1 MSNKRPPWS
10 RSRHRAGLS
19 AEQFG
24 GLDPRVIRAA
34 TNRAPRDRPA
44 VAGSL
49 ESVRLLGSAAYDSGL
64 GPDMWAEDVA
74 SDSEDDLSECP
85 PGRGQAPAAS
95 GSPSAPGRPEPDPQ
109 GYGSTDLLAGPDPEE
124 YRPAEPAV
132 DDGGRRWVVP
142 DPPVVHP
149 ARIPATPAASAPGAH
164 YADPPSEPANPAWIV
179 PEAEALEHLP
189 IGGNALL
196 GLCLGMAVLLAVA
209 FFYIGRTT
217 DPDQAAAP
225 PTTAIAAST
234 MAPRE
239 TEAPAAKSPDIGA
252 GFVWG
257 KVLTNDGTT
266 LTVKSEINH
275 SEIVV
280 HTDDHTKVYVLIAT
294 TIEAIAEGAPIIV
307 YGRKYADG
315 SIFADTITGVSL
327 RALGTH

>member
-1 MSNKRPPWS
+1 MSNKRTPWS

-24 GLDPRVIRAA
+24 GLDPRIIRAG
-34 TNRAPRDRPA
+34 TKRAPRDRPA

-64 GPDMWAEDVA
+64 GSGSWAEDIT

-85 PGRGQAPAAS
+85 PGRGPAPASS
-95 GSPSAPGRPEPDPQ
+95 GSPSALGRPEPDPERN
-109 GYGSTDLLAGPDPEE
+109 GATDLPTRPAPGED
-124 YRPAEPAV
+124 RPAEPAV
-132 DDGGRRWVVP
+132 DEGRRRWAVP
-142 DPPVVHP
+142 DPPVGHS
-149 ARIPATPAASAPGAH
+149 ARIPATPATSVQGAH
-164 YADPPSEPANPAWIV
+164 SASPPPEPANPTWTV
-179 PEAEALEHLP
+179 PETEALELLP
-189 IGGNALL
+189 AGGHALL

-217 DPDQAAAP
+217 DPDQAAP

-266 LTVKSEINH
+266 LTVKSEISH
-275 SEIVV
+275 AEVVV

-294 TIEAIAEGAPIIV
+294 TIEAIAQGAPIIV
-307 YGRKYADG
+307 YGRKHADG
-315 SIFADTITGVSL
+315 SISADTITGVSL

>member
-1 MSNKRPPWS
+1 
-10 RSRHRAGLS
+10 
-19 AEQFG
+19 
-24 GLDPRVIRAA
+24 
-34 TNRAPRDRPA
+34 
-44 VAGSL
+44 
-49 ESVRLLGSAAYDSGL
+49 
-64 GPDMWAEDVA
+64 MWAEDVA
-74 SDSEDDLSECP
+74 SDSEDDLPEGP
-85 PGRGQAPAAS
+85 PGHRQARASS

-109 GYGSTDLLAGPDPEE
+109 EYGSTDLPAAPAPAE

-142 DPPVVHP
+142 DPPVVHS
-149 ARIPATPAASAPGAH
+149 ARIPATPAASAQGAH
-164 YADPPSEPANPAWIV
+164 SAGPPDPANPAWTV
-179 PEAEALEHLP
+179 PETEALELLP
-189 IGGNALL
+189 VGGNALL

-217 DPDQAAAP
+217 DPDQAAP

-266 LTVKSEINH
+266 LTVKSEISH
-275 SEIVV
+275 AEVVV

-307 YGRKYADG
+307 YGRKHADG

>member
-1 MSNKRPPWS
+1 
-10 RSRHRAGLS
+10 
-19 AEQFG
+19 
-24 GLDPRVIRAA
+24 
-34 TNRAPRDRPA
+34 
-44 VAGSL
+44 
-49 ESVRLLGSAAYDSGL
+49 
-64 GPDMWAEDVA
+64 
-74 SDSEDDLSECP
+74 
-85 PGRGQAPAAS
+85 
-95 GSPSAPGRPEPDPQ
+95 
-109 GYGSTDLLAGPDPEE
+109 
-124 YRPAEPAV
+124 
-132 DDGGRRWVVP
+132 VP

-164 YADPPSEPANPAWIV
+164 YAGPPSEPANPAWIV

-234 MAPRE
+234 MAPRD
-239 TEAPAAKSPDIGA
+239 TEAPAAESPDIGA

-327 RALGTH
+327 RALGPP